1 MESTLKMQ
9 SPLVYALS
17 EKQFDLFCT
26 WTFKNPLPYEREAS
40 TLLRRILRHT
50 AARAHRH
57 FEQME
62 TVTRGEFGEL
72 NSRFHVHT
80 IIGNL
85 GPIAMTAAFRLE
97 LMDYW
102 ESARRNVGTLA
113 GVQGDAARVWPY
125 DSTLDGVKYVMKG
138 LARYQFGDEARIY
151 ELSKFGL
158 SDKVTLSNSLLRHVA
173 RSLRETVPSI
183 ETLEHGE
190 LGKFN
195 GEKSASSLIGENA
208 DVCDARSQSIIGAGG
223 RRVYGSSLLTSDAG
237 VLS

>member
-1 MESTLKMQ
+1 METPLKMQ

-17 EKQFDLFCT
+17 DQPFDLFCT
-26 WTFKNPLPYEREAS
+26 WTFKNPLPYCAEAS
-40 TLLRRILRHT
+40 RLVRRIHRHV

-57 FEQME
+57 FEQVH

-72 NSRFHVHT
+72 KKRFHVHSVV
-80 IIGNL
+80 GNL
-85 GPIAMTAAFRLE
+85 GPIATTASYRLDI
-97 LMDYW
+97 MDYW
-102 ESARRNVGTLA
+102 ESARRDVGTLA
-113 GVQGDAARVWPY
+113 GVQGDSARVWPY
-125 DSTLDGVKYVMKG
+125 DSTLDGVQYVMKG

-158 SDKVTLSNSLLRHVA
+158 TDQVTLSNSLLRRVA
-173 RSLRETVPSI
+173 RALRETVPSI

-208 DVCDARSQSIIGAGG
+208 DVCDARSQPFIGAGYG
-223 RRVYGSSLLTSDAG
+223 RVYGN
-237 VLS
+237 

>member
-1 MESTLKMQ
+1 METTLKMQ

-17 EKQFDLFCT
+17 EGQFDLFCT
-26 WTFKNPLPYEREAS
+26 WTFKNPIPYEREAS

-85 GPIAMTAAFRLE
+85 GPIATTAAFRLE
-97 LMDYW
+97 LMNYW

-138 LARYQFGDEARIY
+138 LARYEHGDEARIY

-158 SDKVTLSNSLLRHVA
+158 SDKVTLSNSVLRRVA
-173 RSLRETVPSI
+173 RTVARDSARSI

-208 DVCDARSQSIIGAGG
+208 DVCDARSQPFIGAVSG
-223 RRVYGSSLLTSDAG
+223 RVYGN
-237 VLS
+237 

>member
-1 MESTLKMQ
+1 MAQPFKME

-17 EKQFDLFCT
+17 DQPFDLFCT
-26 WTFKNPLPYEREAS
+26 WTFKNPLPYCAEAS
-40 TLLRRILRHT
+40 RLVRRIHRHA

-57 FEQME
+57 FEQVHI
-62 TVTRGEFGEL
+62 VTRGEFGEL
-72 NSRFHVHT
+72 KKRFHVHS

-85 GPIAMTAAFRLE
+85 GPIATTAAFRLE
-97 LMDYW
+97 LMAYW
-102 ESARRNVGTLA
+102 ESARRDVGTLA

-125 DSTLDGVKYVMKG
+125 DSTLDGVQYVMKG

-158 SDKVTLSNSLLRHVA
+158 TDQVTLSNSLLRRVA

-195 GEKSASSLIGENA
+195 GEKSAPSLIGENA
-208 DVCDARSQSIIGAGG
+208 DVCDARSQQFIGAGNW
-223 RRVYGSSLLTSDAG
+223 RVYGN
-237 VLS
+237 